1 MASAKQS
8 AGQVTGEAREQA
20 AEVMSSA
27 TDQLGQVMGTAREE
41 LRNRASAEATNLG
54 QRLGEL
60 AVELRAM
67 GLASAER
74 GGVAAT
80 AVCGVADQVDRGA
93 RRLSQGD
100 LDTAVDD
107 LKRFARNR
115 PGTFLLGAV
124 GAGFA
129 VGRLLRHADLKE
141 IGHAAQPADDRG
153 VTRRLDRPGQR
164 VWLRRTGV
172 PVESGAGCSVA
183 AAAVERRRAAAP
195 AGAADDGRDVLM
207 ADVRMTPPSDTEP
220 IEADKPLAELLSQL
234 TSDFSSLVTTHI
246 ELAKVEIKEEVTK
259 AGKGAGLLGGGAFA
273 GVMAVLLLSF
283 AAAWGLAEVV
293 PEGVAFLIVGL
304 VWAAVPRPWP

>member
-1 MASAKQS
+1 MTDTSTRTDTPSTTEAAKKKAGEVATTAKQS

-41 LRNRASAEATNLG
+41 LRNRASAEATSLG
-54 QRLGEL
+54 QRLGEI
-60 AVELRAM
+60 AEELRAM
-67 GLASAER
+67 GQASAEH

-141 IGHAAQPADDRG
+141 IGHAAK
-153 VTRRLDRPGQR
+153 
-164 VWLRRTGV
+164 
-172 PVESGAGCSVA
+172 
-183 AAAVERRRAAAP
+183 P
-195 AGAADDGRDVLM
+195 AGDSGSPGDLTG
-207 ADVRMTPPSDTEP
+207 
-220 IEADKPLAELLSQL
+220 LANGFGS
-234 TSDFSSLVTTHI
+234 T
-246 ELAKVEIKEEVTK
+246 ELASPSSPEP
-259 AGKGAGLLGGGAFA
+259 GAASQPVPPTQTAPPPPPAQPLPPPPPAPPAPPTTGGTF
-273 GVMAVLLLSF
+273 
-283 AAAWGLAEVV
+283 
-293 PEGVAFLIVGL
+293 
-304 VWAAVPRPWP
+304 